1 MGTKDYYMKK
11 IVKYE
16 KHPEMIKLK
25 KIPLS
30 MIENKD
36 TLKNINKFT
45 NPSINKLC
53 DHVQFK
59 YAKSFSQGV
68 CYECFISHI
77 KLSGGIYG
85 GRNPPSYINVL
96 KKRNVKKQKIYNKVM
111 YFKVSSKQQPNGY
124 SQYSKEKFNYISS
137 KDPMGEKNIKIV
149 TKTLTKNHNQN
160 SKSNSIT
167 PISKITNRRVKNCNI
182 NIGNFNYPIEKHSSL
197 SDNKT
202 TLIHSFNQYK
212 QTNKID
218 LDRTSKILS
227 LTKPQLILVVDY
239 SVLLVKIAPFF
250 ISKDDIIFKNTDI

>member
-1 MGTKDYYMKK
+1 MGTYLSYSTKDYYMKK

-16 KHPEMIKLK
+16 KYPEMIKLK

-45 NPSINKLC
+45 NLFINKLC

-59 YAKSFSQGV
+59 YVKSFSQGV
-68 CYECFISHI
+68 CYECFVSHI

-96 KKRNVKKQKIYNKVM
+96 KKRNVKKQNIYNKVM

-137 KDPMGEKNIKIV
+137 KGSMGKNIKIV
-149 TKTLTKNHNQN
+149 TKTLTKNNNQN
-160 SKSNSIT
+160 FKSNSIT
-167 PISKITNRRVKNCNI
+167 SISQITNRRVKNFDI
-182 NIGNFNYPIEKHSSL
+182 NIGNFNDPIERYSSL
-197 SDNKT
+197 FDIKT
-202 TLIHSFNQYK
+202 ILIQSFNQCK
-212 QTNKID
+212 QTKK
-218 LDRTSKILS
+218 LDF
-227 LTKPQLILVVDY
+227 
-239 SVLLVKIAPFF
+239 VKTPNTF
-250 ISKDDIIFKNTDI
+250 INQTT